1 MERASPTEHH
11 GVSALPAGTP
21 GVLERLAQLGEL
33 LNGPA
38 DVTDIQAAAATL
50 LGEALRADLIVQA
63 GGGRLLWAVRADLSA
78 APLPEG
84 AVTLAFTVPCCESAE
99 WLAVRQDPQRPW
111 TAQDQA
117 LLRTLGQLLR
127 QIEVRRQQRRTVEAL
142 ERQLQLALNTAP
154 LLLWAADSDGT
165 VQLAAG
171 RGLAALHLRAG
182 QLEGQSIHDLLSGV
196 PRVPDLVRRAQQG
209 ETVNDLVQVGPR
221 TFESWYLPL
230 PPPDRPGS
238 VLGIGYDV
246 TELLESR
253 QAAQTAQRQAET
265 LLKLSRVLDDQQTLS
280 RAAQDVLALI
290 VTHFGSG
297 WAALWTH
304 VPGWFRLIVTHGDA
318 PPALQAFQERGIPD
332 SDRYGQAL
340 LAGQAVF
347 LSGEQLPGA
356 VRALGLQ
363 AAAMMPVTLDAVT
376 GPRILTVYRS
386 DPPVWT
392 DSERDLLFAAARTVQ
407 VAHRRLESLQ
417 RLQTEAAT
425 DPLTG
430 LGNRRAFER
439 ALRDSL
445 QAGPC
450 LLISTDLDGL
460 KRVNDTEGHPRGDA
474 LLRAFASALRV
485 TFQPGGLVFRLGGDE
500 FMVIVPGVPA
510 VAWALGGVVRAARS
524 VQQAGFGGAS
534 ASAGVARAP
543 DEAQTAGELIDL
555 SDARMYDMKA
565 ARRRS

>member
-1 MERASPTEHH
+1 MTDAVYLPFSLSCFG
-11 GVSALPAGTP
+11 GV
-21 GVLERLAQLGEL
+21 ECLAIRCGLDRSWHEEDRSL
-33 LNGPA
+33 LL
-38 DVTDIQAAAATL
+38 TL
-50 LGEALRADLIVQA
+50 N
-63 GGGRLLWAVRADLSA
+63 
-78 APLPEG
+78 
-84 AVTLAFTVPCCESAE
+84 
-99 WLAVRQDPQRPW
+99 
-111 TAQDQA
+111 
-117 LLRTLGQLLR
+117 QLLK
-127 QIEVRRQQRRTVEAL
+127 QIETLWEQQHTVEAL
-142 ERQLQLALNTAP
+142 ERQLHLALNTAP
-154 LLLWAADSDGT
+154 LLLWTADSDGI
-165 VQLAAG
+165 VRQAAG
-171 RGLAALHLRAG
+171 RGLAALRL
-182 QLEGQSIHDLLSGV
+182 QPSQVEGRSIHDLLSQTPKV
-196 PRVPDLVRRAQQG
+196 PELVRRAQQG
-209 ETVNDLVQVGPR
+209 ETLNDLVQVGPR

-230 PPPDRPGS
+230 PSSDQPGS

-253 QAAQTAQRQAET
+253 QSALTAQRQAE
-265 LLKLSRVLDDQQTLS
+265 LLLRLSKVLDDQQTLS
-280 RAAQDVLALI
+280 HSAQDILSLL
-290 VTHFGSG
+290 VTHFGGG
-297 WAALWTH
+297 WAALWAH
-304 VPGWFRLIVTHGDA
+304 VPGWFRLLVTHGEV
-318 PPALQAFQERGIPD
+318 PPVLQAFQERGIPD
-332 SDRYGQAL
+332 SDQYGQAL

-347 LSGEQLPGA
+347 LAGEQLPG
-356 VRALGLQ
+356 VVQSLGLR
-363 AAAMMPVTLDAVT
+363 AAAMLPVTLDAIM
-376 GPRILTVYRS
+376 GARILTVYRS
-386 DPPVWT
+386 NPPAWT
-392 DSERDLLFAAARTVQ
+392 DADRDLLFAAARTVQ

-439 ALRDSL
+439 ALRESL

-474 LLRAFASALRV
+474 LLRAFASALRA

-524 VQQAGFGGAS
+524 VQQAGFSGAS

-543 DEAQTAGELIDL
+543 DEAQTVGDLIEL